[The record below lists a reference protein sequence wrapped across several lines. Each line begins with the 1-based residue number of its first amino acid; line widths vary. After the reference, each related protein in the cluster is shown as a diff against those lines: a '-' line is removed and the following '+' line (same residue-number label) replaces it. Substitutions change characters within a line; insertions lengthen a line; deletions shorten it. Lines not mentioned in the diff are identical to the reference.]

1 MGLGCGQQ
9 GSVTFQAGGSEPPG
23 NRGHLGGGGGG
34 AGADTGGGNVIG
46 ESGEPQ
52 SGKGGTEVGEGGDG
66 VAGGLAAEQGDLIV
80 ETPCGAR
87 SSSVWNI

>member
-1 MGLGCGQQ
+1 M
-9 GSVTFQAGGSEPPG
+9 
-23 NRGHLGGGGGG
+23 
-34 AGADTGGGNVIG
+34 IG

-52 SGKGGTEVGEGGDG
+52 SRKGGTEVGEGGDG

>member
-23 NRGHLGGGGGG
+23 NRGAPGRGRG
-34 AGADTGGGNVIG
+34 AGADRGWGNVIG

-52 SGKGGTEVGEGGDG
+52 SRKGGTEVGEGGDG